1 MRIRDIARIDG
12 FPCGEYNAVTDV
24 KGVRVGHSTVIK
36 DGAGPVEGIART
48 GVTVVLP
55 AGDIVENAMYAGV
68 FSLNG
73 NGELSGCHWIEES
86 GLLTTPI
93 ALTNTHSLGIV
104 RDAMIDY
111 YARLRKTD
119 GSSYWMLP
127 VVGETW
133 DGWLSDI
140 NGMHVR
146 PEHLCAALDSAASG
160 PVAEGCVGGG
170 TGMIGDPSGRTDMRQ
185 MLTPET
191 IQHNCDC
198 FKKQMSRFIDFGEG
212 KAMLVNNAD
221 WLMDLNYIDVL
232 RDVGAHFSV
241 NRMLTAECY
250 KQRMEKGLSF
260 LEFNYMIMQSYDFY
274 TLYQKY
280 GCNMEFGGDDQWSN
294 MLGGTELIRRK
305 LGKDAYAM
313 TINLLLN
320 SEGKKM
326 GKTQSGAVWL
336 DPNKTSPFDFFQ
348 YWRNVADSDV
358 LKCIRMLTFL
368 PLEQIDEMD
377 KWEGAKLNEAKEIL
391 AYELTKLVHGEEEAK
406 KAKEASHALFAGGG
420 VSAHM
425 PTVEVTADD
434 LYNDK
439 LDIMAVLVKASLC
452 ESRSDARRAVQQ
464 GGVSV
469 DGEKVTDIST
479 SYTLDEFAGE
489 GKVVKRGKKK
499 FAKVIS
505 K

>member
-1 MRIRDIARIDG
+1 MTLYDELVARGLIAQ
-12 FPCGEYNAVTDV
+12 VTDEEEIKELINNGKAV
-24 KGVRVGHSTVIK
+24 FYIGFDPTADSLHVGHFMALCLMK
-36 DGAGPVEGIART
+36 RLQMAG
-48 GVTVVLP
+48 
-55 AGDIVENAMYAGV
+55 NK
-68 FSLNG
+68 
-73 NGELSGCHWIEES
+73 
-86 GLLTTPI
+86 PI
-93 ALTNTHSLGIV
+93 ALI
-104 RDAMIDY
+104 
-111 YARLRKTD
+111 
-119 GSSYWMLP
+119 
-127 VVGETW
+127 
-133 DGWLSDI
+133 
-140 NGMHVR
+140 
-146 PEHLCAALDSAASG
+146 
-160 PVAEGCVGGG
+160 GGG
-170 TGMIGDPSGRTDMRQ
+170 TAMIGDPSGRTDMRQ
-185 MLTPET
+185 MMTPET
-191 IQHNCDC
+191 IQHNVDC

-420 VSAHM
+420 ASAHM